1 MGGINFNIAAIA
13 IQITCIVIYMSRSK
27 LFISETKIF
36 MRVMGICLMTVLFDT
51 LGVVTYW
58 FADRLP
64 LFFLYLINILYFY
77 FFNTVPILIVLFIK
91 SLGKKNSSNFYQ
103 KYAWF
108 LPWII
113 SLFLIFSSPWTGLV
127 FSFNESKVYTR
138 GPAQLYLYLIG
149 FYFVILCLYYLIRDR
164 RVIPKKTFIS
174 VFLFLPLSAIPLFI
188 QFLFPELLITNFSIG
203 LSELIVLFTIL
214 DFGEFI
220 DQETNIFNKSGLL
233 KQLSISKR
241 KNNQFTAILLC
252 IDNAGFLRHA
262 IGSENYSRLQPY
274 IVSRILKN
282 QNEKCFCA
290 QFEQSKYV
298 QITSDEET
306 TNERLRIIIDFF
318 SKPISFENKE
328 LQISVRLCRLNFPQ
342 DSSDISSI
350 YRAMFLLGRKDINYT
365 LNTVLSAK
373 NVFKEQENRRIL
385 ILGKLRRAL
394 IDDSFLIYFQPIIEV
409 KTGKLVSAEA
419 LIRFKDA
426 ELGWISPA
434 EFIPI
439 AEQAGIINS
448 IGSIVIEKSCQ
459 FLSYIRAG
467 GYELDYIEINLSP
480 LECLQNNLP
489 QEIIRIVQNH
499 GLSPEDICFE
509 ITETAASSS
518 KELINTTI
526 ESLVLQGFPIAIDDY
541 GTGYSNMLNLLSIN
555 FNCIKLDRSIVV
567 AAESSAK
574 GLKALKATVALF
586 SSLAIEIVAEGVE
599 TEEQLTIVKD
609 AGVQL
614 IQGYYYARPLSPDD
628 FVSYL
633 LKQTERRH

>member
-36 MRVMGICLMTVLFDT
+36 MRVMGICLMTVVFDT
-51 LGVVTYW
+51 LSVVTYW

-220 DQETNIFNKSGLL
+220 DHETNIFNKSGLL
-233 KQLSISKR
+233 KQISIFR
-241 KNNQFTAILLC
+241 KKEDCFTAVLLC
-252 IDNAGFLRHA
+252 IDNADFLRHA
-262 IGSENYSRLQPY
+262 LGVEDYSKLQPL
-274 IVSRILKN
+274 IVKKVLRNLN
-282 QNEKCFCA
+282 DRCFCA

-298 QITSDEET
+298 QIAADKET
-306 TNERLRIIIDFF
+306 ADQIIQTIIDFF
-318 SKPISFENKE
+318 SRPVSFENKE
-328 LQISVRLCRLNFPQ
+328 LHISVRLCRIEYP
-342 DSSDISSI
+342 SDAADVSSI
-350 YRAMFLLGRKDINYT
+350 YRAMYLLSRKDIQYP
-365 LNTVLSAK
+365 LNTVLYAK
-373 NVFKEQENRRIL
+373 DVLKDQENRRIL
-385 ILGKLRRAL
+385 VLSKLRKAL
-394 IDDSFLIYFQPIIEV
+394 LEDSFMVYFQPIIEAATNKV
-409 KTGKLVSAEA
+409 VSAEA
-419 LIRFKDA
+419 LIRYKDK

-448 IGSIVIEKSCQ
+448 IGDLVMDKSCRV
-459 FLSYIRAG
+459 LSAVRAN
-467 GYELDYIEINLSP
+467 GYFLDYMEINLSP
-480 LECLQNNLP
+480 LQCFQNNLA
-489 QEIIRIVQNH
+489 QNMLRTVNIY
-499 GLSPEDICFE
+499 GLSPKDICFE
-509 ITETAASSS
+509 ITETAAASS
-518 KELINTTI
+518 KELIQSTI
-526 ESLVLQGFPIAIDDY
+526 QQLILTGFSIAIDDY
-541 GTGYSNMLNLLSIN
+541 GTGYSNMLNLLAID
-555 FNCIKLDRSIVV
+555 FNYIKIDRSLLLS
-567 AAESSAK
+567 AENSER
-574 GLKALKATVALF
+574 GLHALTALTALF
-586 SSLAIEIVAEGVE
+586 NPLNTKIVAEGVE
-599 TEEQLTIVKD
+599 TEKQLSIINNTNI
-609 AGVQL
+609 QY
-614 IQGYYYARPLSPDD
+614 IQGYYFSRPLSPDD
-628 FVSYL
+628 FLYYL
-633 LKQTERRH
+633 SINSSRGD